1 MRAFTIPKKPFLKPD
16 AGKKKKLAVVFAT
29 SEATPYA
36 KTGGLADVS
45 GALPDALAKLGVEV
59 HLFIPLYAVV
69 DRKSAGIGKK
79 KPRKITVPIS
89 ARFPEGNMHTVKRG
103 EDFSV
108 HFIEHEG
115 YFGREHLYNTPV
127 ADYPDNC
134 ERFVFF
140 CRAVIEGIRAL
151 DIRPDIIHANDW
163 QTALLPVYLKT
174 LFKDDPLFAKTA
186 SAITIHNM
194 SFQGLFAQQDWHLTG
209 LPWNIYASGG
219 MEFYKKVN
227 FLKGG
232 ILFADVITT
241 VSQSY
246 VSEIKTPEFGWGLDG
261 VLRERSASLL
271 GVLNG
276 IDTRVWNPAS
286 DNLIPANYTWK
297 NLAGKAVCKSGL
309 LEELGLSQGGEP
321 LFGMVSRLTDQKG
334 MSLLVETLD
343 GLLDNNAKFIVLGS
357 GSPHYEDYFR
367 ALAVR
372 RPGRVAA
379 VIGYDE
385 GLAHRIEAGA
395 DIFLMPSIYEPCG
408 LNQMYSLRYGT
419 PPVVRA
425 TGGLNDTV
433 TEYNTAT
440 GEGNGFKFTEPTPHA
455 FFWKT
460 AEALAILRNRPREWG
475 KIVHNGMREDHS
487 WDRSAKSYMRIYRA
501 ALSARKTGRGGF

>member
-1 MRAFTIPKKPFLKPD
+1 MRAFAIPKKPLSKPD
-16 AGKKKKLAVVFAT
+16 AGKKKKLTVVFVA

-45 GALPDALAKLGVEV
+45 GALPEALAKLGVEV
-59 HLFIPLYAVV
+59 HMFIPLYAVV

-79 KPRKITVPIS
+79 RPVRITVPIS
-89 ARFPEGNMHTVKRG
+89 ARFPEGNVHTVQRG
-103 EDFSV
+103 EGFFV

-115 YFGREHLYNTPV
+115 YFGREHLYNT
-127 ADYPDNC
+127 ADGDHADNC

-140 CRAVIEGIRAL
+140 CRSVIEGIRAL
-151 DIRPDIIHANDW
+151 GIKPDIIHANDW

-174 LFKDDPLFAKTA
+174 IFRDDPLFAKTA
-186 SAITIHNM
+186 SAITIHNI
-194 SFQGLFAQQDWHLTG
+194 SFQGLFPQQDWHLTG
-209 LPWNIYASGG
+209 LPWDIYASGR

-241 VSQSY
+241 VSESY
-246 VSEIKTPEFGWGLDG
+246 ASEIKTPEFGWGLHG
-261 VLRERSASLL
+261 VLQNRSASLY

-276 IDTRVWNPAS
+276 IDTQVWNPAS
-286 DNLIPANYTWK
+286 DNLIPASYTWK
-297 NLAGKAVCKSGL
+297 NLAGKAVCKSRL
-309 LEELGLSQGGEP
+309 LEEMGLPQGGEP
-321 LFGMVSRLTDQKG
+321 LLGIVSRLTDQKG

-343 GLLDNNAKFIVLGS
+343 GLLDNNARIVVLGS
-357 GSPHYEDYFR
+357 GSSHYEEYFK

-372 RPGRVAA
+372 RPDRVA
-379 VIGYDE
+379 VKIGYDE

-433 TEYNTAT
+433 TEYNPAT
-440 GEGNGFKFTEPTPHA
+440 GDGNGFKFADPTPHA

-460 AEALAILRNRPREWG
+460 AEALAIFRNRPAEWG
-475 KIVHNGMREDHS
+475 KIVHNGMIEDHS
-487 WDRSAKSYMRIYRA
+487 WDRSAKSYTRIYRA